1 MSPRNTLVTLTLF
14 KALLFVQLPVH
25 AVTQSL
31 VLEAQS
37 PDIKGHTAPIARQ
50 IAPDGQQTNG
60 LEVVDYL
67 AQANPVESIL
77 PVPPLPGNLP
87 EPFSP
92 DGQGILGLYP
102 DVEDNIGVGH
112 LRPAEVPFFEPA
124 NDPESSLRGANWLSQ
139 IAIPLYAGPDGEHWG
154 WLIRGWLIPNGYDPI
169 AIGRDASFVMLHTFY
184 DLFSF
189 PVMEI
194 RADGWF
200 RFQYSSAGT
209 VWAHTS
215 QLGLGQVELIVEPWE
230 DRFVSVSQLY
240 FRNTGAVY
248 ALRSEPNSD
257 RTLIT
262 SVGSDS
268 LIEPVEFSGDWMRVR
283 VTQPAEGC
291 RLLPEARTQEGWMRW
306 RTNQQGIRVWFPPSG
321 C

>member
-1 MSPRNTLVTLTLF
+1 MFDSSTMLRRTILLTAALI
-14 KALLFVQLPVH
+14 KALFWAQHPAH
-25 AVTQSL
+25 AVSQPFVPEIQTLEFSGQTA
-31 VLEAQS
+31 VLNLQS
-37 PDIKGHTAPIARQ
+37 PSSGIIGSS
-50 IAPDGQQTNG
+50 
-60 LEVVDYL
+60 L
-67 AQANPVESIL
+67 AQAEPSL
-77 PVPPLPGNLP
+77 PVPPLPSTLP

-102 DVEDNIGVGH
+102 EAEDDIGVGH
-112 LRPAEVPFFEPA
+112 LRPANLSFFDTSNGDTDTA
-124 NDPESSLRGANWLSQ
+124 LRGAGWLSQ
-139 IAIPLYAGPDGEHWG
+139 IAIPLYVSPEGEHWG

-169 AIGRDASFVMLHTFY
+169 AVGRDASFVMLHTFY

-194 RADGWF
+194 RPDGWF

-215 QLGLGQVELIVEPWE
+215 QLNLGQLNLIVEPWE
-230 DRFVSVSQLY
+230 NRFAEASQLY
-240 FRNTGAVY
+240 FRNVGAVY
-248 ALRSEPNSD
+248 ALRSEPDSD
-257 RTLIT
+257 RTLIS

-268 LIEPVEFSGDWMRVR
+268 FIEPVEFSGDWMRVR

-291 RLLPEARTQEGWMRW
+291 RVLPEARTQEGWMRW
-306 RTNQQGIRVWFPPSG
+306 RTNQQGIRIWFQPSG